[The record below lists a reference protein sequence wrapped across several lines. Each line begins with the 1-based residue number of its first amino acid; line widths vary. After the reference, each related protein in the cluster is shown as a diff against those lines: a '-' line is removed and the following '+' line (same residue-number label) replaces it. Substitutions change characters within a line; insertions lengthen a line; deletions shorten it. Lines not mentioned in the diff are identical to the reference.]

1 MILIIGAFV
10 LLAVAI
16 AFAVLRTRGSAQ
28 VSRDG
33 IAGRIPVAPW
43 LLVLGALALVGLSF
57 GFREVPAGFV
67 GVVSQFG
74 RIQPTELPPGLH
86 WVPPIINQVTYVDTR
101 VRAINVEGYTAASRE
116 QQDLFMNLTLN
127 YHVDPDR
134 ASDILQGLGTD
145 FQARIV
151 MPRFLDIP
159 KSVTDDYG
167 TTQVLNARDE
177 IRSTAED
184 LLAAELEPYGF
195 VVDGIN
201 LENFGYSAEY
211 NAAIEQRQIAEQEV
225 QRQQQIL
232 AQQRIQAEQAV
243 VRAEGEASARIEE
256 ARGEAEAN
264 RLLSES
270 LNPILL
276 QWQAIQ
282 RLQDNINIA
291 LVPSDGGLILDVG
304 SLPIASPEPEPT
316 PAP

>member
-1 MILIIGAFV
+1 MILIVGAFV
-10 LLAVAI
+10 LLAVAV
-16 AFAVLRTRGSAQ
+16 AFAVWRTRGTAQ

-33 IAGRIPVAPW
+33 IAGRIPPAPW
-43 LLVLGALALVGLSF
+43 LLVLGALVLVGLSF

-67 GVVSQFG
+67 GVTSQFG

-201 LENFGYSAEY
+201 LENFGYSPEY
-211 NAAIEQRQIAEQEV
+211 NDAIEQRQIAEQEV

-264 RLLSES
+264 RLLTES
-270 LNPILL
+270 LNPLLL

-304 SLPIASPEPEPT
+304 NLQVATPEPEPT

>member
-1 MILIIGAFV
+1 MILIVGAFV
-10 LLAVAI
+10 LLALAI
-16 AFAVLRTRGSAQ
+16 GFAVVRTQAALRFSREGAAGQ
-28 VSRDG
+28 V
-33 IAGRIPVAPW
+33 PVVPW
-43 LLVLGALALVGLSF
+43 LLVLVVVAVVALSF
-57 GFREVPAGFV
+57 GFREVQAGFV

-74 RIQPTELPPGLH
+74 RIQDTELRPGLH
-86 WVPPIINQVTYVDTR
+86 WVPPIINDVTYVDTR
-101 VRAINVEGYTAASRE
+101 VRAIKVEGYTAASRE

-134 ASDILQGLGTD
+134 ASDILQELGTD
-145 FQARIV
+145 FEARIV
-151 MPRFLDIP
+151 TPRFLDIP

-184 LLAAELEPYGF
+184 LLTTELTPYGF

-201 LENFGYSAEY
+201 LENFGYSPEY

-243 VRAEGEASARIEE
+243 VRAEGEANARIEE

-264 RLLSES
+264 RLLTES
-270 LNPILL
+270 LNPLLL

-282 RLQDNINIA
+282 KLQDHINIA

-304 SLPIASPEPEPT
+304 NLPIASPEAS

>member
-1 MILIIGAFV
+1 
-10 LLAVAI
+10 
-16 AFAVLRTRGSAQ
+16 
-28 VSRDG
+28 
-33 IAGRIPVAPW
+33 
-43 LLVLGALALVGLSF
+43 
-57 GFREVPAGFV
+57 
-67 GVVSQFG
+67 
-74 RIQPTELPPGLH
+74 
-86 WVPPIINQVTYVDTR
+86 
-101 VRAINVEGYTAASRE
+101 
-116 QQDLFMNLTLN
+116 MNLTLN

-134 ASDILQGLGTD
+134 ASDILQELGTD
-145 FQARIV
+145 FEARIV
-151 MPRFLDIP
+151 TPRFLDIP
-159 KSVTDDYG
+159 KSVTDDYA

-184 LLAAELEPYGF
+184 LLTTELTPYGF

-201 LENFGYSAEY
+201 LENFGYSPEY

-243 VRAEGEASARIEE
+243 VRAEGEANARIEE

-264 RLLSES
+264 RLLTES
-270 LNPILL
+270 LNPLLL

-282 RLQDNINIA
+282 KLQDNINVA

-304 SLPIASPEPEPT
+304 NLPIASPEAS

>member
-1 MILIIGAFV
+1 MIIVLGAFALLV
-10 LLAVAI
+10 LAV
-16 AFAVLRTRGSAQ
+16 AFAVLRTLATVRAAPDAS
-28 VSRDG
+28 
-33 IAGRIPVAPW
+33 GRRAIPIGAWLAVVAAV
-43 LLVLGALALVGLSF
+43 VLAGLSL
-57 GFREVPAGFV
+57 GFREVQAGYV

-74 RIQPTELPPGLH
+74 RIQDRELPPGLH
-86 WVPPIINQVTYVDTR
+86 WITPIVNDVTYVDTR
-101 VRAINVEGYTAASRE
+101 VRAISVENYTAASRE

-134 ASDILQGLGTD
+134 ASDILQELGSD
-145 FQARIV
+145 FESRIV
-151 MPRFLDIP
+151 RPRFLDIP

-177 IRSTAED
+177 IRATSED
-184 LLAAELEPYGF
+184 LLAEELEPFGF

-243 VRAEGEASARIEE
+243 VRAQGEADARIEE

-264 RLLSES
+264 RLLTES
-270 LNPILL
+270 LNPLLL

-304 SLPIASPEPEPT
+304 NLPIAEPEPS

>member
-1 MILIIGAFV
+1 MILVAGAFL
-10 LLAVAI
+10 LLALAI
-16 AFAVLRTRGSAQ
+16 GFAILQ
-28 VSRDG
+28 SRAILLARSDG
-33 IAGRIPVAPW
+33 RAAPFPRLPW
-43 LLVLGALALVGLSF
+43 LLVLGAVVLVGLSM
-57 GFREVPAGFV
+57 GFREVQAGFV

-74 RIQPTELPPGLH
+74 RIQDDELRPGLH
-86 WVPPIINQVTYVDTR
+86 WITPIVNDVTYVDTR

-134 ASDILQGLGTD
+134 ASDILQDLGSD

-159 KSVTDDYG
+159 KSVTDDYA

-184 LLAAELEPYGF
+184 LLSVELEPYGF
-195 VVDGIN
+195 VIDGIN

-211 NAAIEQRQIAEQEV
+211 NSAIEQRQIAEQEV

-243 VRAEGEASARIEE
+243 VRAEGEAKARIEE

-282 RLQDNINIA
+282 RLQDNITIA
-291 LVPSDGGLILDVG
+291 LVPSNGGFILDVG
-304 SLPIASPEPEPT
+304 SLPGLSPEPS

>member
-1 MILIIGAFV
+1 MILIVAAFA
-10 LLAVAI
+10 LLVVAI
-16 AFAVLRTRGSAQ
+16 AVAVIRTQGAMRLSREGVTGQVPRG
-28 VSRDG
+28 
-33 IAGRIPVAPW
+33 PW
-43 LLVLGALALVGLSF
+43 LFVLGAIVLVGLSL
-57 GFREVPAGFV
+57 GFREIPAGFV

-74 RIQPTELPPGLH
+74 RIQDAELSPGLH
-86 WVPPIINQVTYVDTR
+86 WVPPIVNNVTNVDTR
-101 VRAINVEGYTAASRE
+101 VRAIQVEGYTAASRE

-145 FQARIV
+145 FEARIV
-151 MPRFLDIP
+151 LPRFLDIP

-184 LLAAELEPYGF
+184 LLTAELEPYGF

-201 LENFGYSAEY
+201 LENFGYSPEY

-243 VRAEGEASARIEE
+243 VRAEGEANARIEE

-264 RLLSES
+264 RLLTAS
-270 LNPILL
+270 LNPLLL

-282 RLQDNINIA
+282 KLQDNINIA

-304 SLPIASPEPEPT
+304 TLPGITPEPS

>member
-1 MILIIGAFV
+1 MIIVFG
-10 LLAVAI
+10 AVALLVVAI
-16 AFAVLRTRGSAQ
+16 GFAGLRTRAALHGAPDAQ
-28 VSRDG
+28 
-33 IAGRIPVAPW
+33 GRRAVPVGAW
-43 LLVLGALALVGLSF
+43 LLVVAASVLAGLSL
-57 GFREVPAGFV
+57 GFREVQAGYV

-74 RIQPTELPPGLH
+74 RIQDRELPPGLH
-86 WVPPIINQVTYVDTR
+86 WITPIVNDVTYVDTR
-101 VRAINVEGYTAASRE
+101 VRAISVENYTAASRE

-134 ASDILQGLGTD
+134 ASDILQGLGSD
-145 FQARIV
+145 FESRIV
-151 MPRFLDIP
+151 RPRFLDIP

-177 IRSTAED
+177 IRAISED
-184 LLAAELEPYGF
+184 LLAEELEPYGF

-201 LENFGYSAEY
+201 LENFGYSVEY

-243 VRAEGEASARIEE
+243 VRAQGEADARIEE

-264 RLLSES
+264 RLLTES
-270 LNPILL
+270 LNPLLL

-282 RLQDNINIA
+282 RLQDNIRIA

-304 SLPIASPEPEPT
+304 NLSIDNPEPS

>member
-1 MILIIGAFV
+1 MILVVGAVV
-10 LLAVAI
+10 LLVLAI
-16 AFAVLRTRGSAQ
+16 GFAVLQTRNMI
-28 VSRDG
+28 VSRSEARAASFPIG
-33 IAGRIPVAPW
+33 PW
-43 LLVLGALALVGLSF
+43 LLVAGAIVLVGLST
-57 GFREVPAGFV
+57 GFREVQAGFV

-74 RIQPTELPPGLH
+74 RIQDAELRPGLH
-86 WVPPIINQVTYVDTR
+86 WIPPIVNDVTYVDTR

-134 ASDILQGLGTD
+134 ASNILQDLGTD
-145 FQARIV
+145 FEARIV
-151 MPRFLDIP
+151 LPRFLDIP

-184 LLAAELEPYGF
+184 LLTTELEPYGF

-201 LENFGYSAEY
+201 LENFGYSPEY

-243 VRAEGEASARIEE
+243 VRAEGEASARIAE

-264 RLLSES
+264 RLLTES
-270 LNPILL
+270 LNPLLL

-282 RLQDNINIA
+282 KLQDNINIA

-304 SLPIASPEPEPT
+304 NLPGASPEPSPG
-316 PAP
+316 P

>member
-1 MILIIGAFV
+1 MILIVGAFV

-33 IAGRIPVAPW
+33 IAGRIPATPW
-43 LLVLGALALVGLSF
+43 LLVLGALAIVGLSF

-74 RIQPTELPPGLH
+74 RIQAAELAPGLH

>member
-1 MILIIGAFV
+1 MILIYGAIA
-10 LLAVAI
+10 LLVVAI
-16 AFAVLRTRGSAQ
+16 AVAVLRTQAAMQ
-28 VSRDG
+28 VSREG
-33 IAGRIPVAPW
+33 VSGRAPAGPW
-43 LLVLGALALVGLSF
+43 LLVVGAIVLVVLSF
-57 GFREVPAGFV
+57 GFREVQAGFV
-67 GVVSQFG
+67 GVVTQFG
-74 RIQPTELPPGLH
+74 RIQDAELAPGLH
-86 WVPPIINQVTYVDTR
+86 WVPPIINEVTYVDTR
-101 VRAINVEGYTAASRE
+101 VRAINVEGYPTASRE

-134 ASDILQGLGTD
+134 ASNILQQLGTD
-145 FQARIV
+145 FEARIV
-151 MPRFLDIP
+151 LPRFLDIP

-184 LLAAELEPYGF
+184 LLTVELEPYGF

-201 LENFGYSAEY
+201 LENFGYSPEY

-243 VRAEGEASARIEE
+243 VRAEGEASARIAE

-282 RLQDNINIA
+282 KLQDNINIA

-304 SLPIASPEPEPT
+304 SLPGVAEPEPS

>member
-1 MILIIGAFV
+1 MILIVAAFA
-10 LLAVAI
+10 LLVIAIAVAVI
-16 AFAVLRTRGSAQ
+16 RTQGAMRL
-28 VSRDG
+28 SRDG
-33 IAGRIPVAPW
+33 VTGQAPRGPW
-43 LLVLGALALVGLSF
+43 LFVAGAIVLAGLSL
-57 GFREVPAGFV
+57 GFREIPAGFV

-74 RIQPTELPPGLH
+74 RIQDAELAPGLH
-86 WVPPIINQVTYVDTR
+86 WVPPIVNNVTNVDTR
-101 VRAINVEGYTAASRE
+101 VRAIQVEGYTAASRE

-145 FQARIV
+145 FEARIV
-151 MPRFLDIP
+151 LPRFLDIP

-184 LLAAELEPYGF
+184 LLTAELEPYGF

-201 LENFGYSAEY
+201 LENFGYSPEY

-243 VRAEGEASARIEE
+243 VRAEGEANARIEE

-264 RLLSES
+264 RLLTAS
-270 LNPILL
+270 LNPLLL

-282 RLQDNINIA
+282 KLQDNINIA

-304 SLPIASPEPEPT
+304 NLPGITPEPSPT
-316 PAP
+316 P